1 MWISVPAKIVW
12 WTAQAALSP
21 LSMAWFW
28 INTGKTAF
36 NIISD
41 TWRSLLETI
50 KSPLSK
56 KNYKN
61 FSTRI
66 WNNLKTYKADT
77 KEWWKDFWAP
87 YEWKRD
93 KSYGLTKWLMY
104 PTHMLY
110 GWAKYALWSA
120 LDFSWRAAATPFA
133 WTWNMFLKKENKIK
147 LWKWEKWFKANMKKW
162 RGSYGEWFKQLKN
175 KSGENPE
182 GKPDGKIDEKKP
194 DTTKWQW
201 EKEMMAQI
209 EAMKNEMAKQNSE
222 ANEKI
227 NKAIADSAKKDI
239 EIDKLTKEAW
249 KKQNKDDWKKEKPDD
264 PKKDKTTNEDDT
276 KKEKTASEDDT
287 KKDKT
292 DKENPEQGAKKK
304 TK

>member
-1 MWISVPAKIVW
+1 
-12 WTAQAALSP
+12 LSI
-21 LSMAWFW
+21 AWFW
-28 INTGKTAF
+28 INTGKTALDV
-36 NIISD
+36 ISD
-41 TWRSLLETI
+41 TWRSLLEAI

-56 KNYKN
+56 KSYKN

-66 WNNLKTYKADT
+66 WNNLKTYKTDT
-77 KEWWKDFWAP
+77 KEWWKDFWSP

-104 PTHMLY
+104 PTHALY

-120 LDFSWRAAATPFA
+120 LDFTWRAAATPFA
-133 WTWNMFLKKENKIK
+133 WIWNMFLKKENKIK

-182 GKPDGKIDEKKP
+182 AKPDWKIDDKKP
-194 DTTKWQW
+194 DLTKWPG
-201 EKEMMAQI
+201 EKEMMAKI
-209 EAMKNEMAKQNSE
+209 EAMKNEMEKQNSE
-222 ANEKI
+222 ANAKI
-227 NKAIADSAKKDI
+227 NKAIADWAKKDWEI
-239 EIDKLTKEAW
+239 EKLTKELATTKEAW
-249 KKQNKDDWKKEKPDD
+249 NKQNKDDWKKEK
-264 PKKDKTTNEDDT
+264 TDDT
-276 KKEKTASEDDT
+276 KKDKTASEDDP
-287 KKDKT
+287 KKEKT